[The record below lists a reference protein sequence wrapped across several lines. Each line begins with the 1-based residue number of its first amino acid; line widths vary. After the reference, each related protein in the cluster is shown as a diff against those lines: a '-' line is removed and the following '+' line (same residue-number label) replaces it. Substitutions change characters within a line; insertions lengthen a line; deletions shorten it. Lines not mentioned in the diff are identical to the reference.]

1 MFVSNMFGFVKKIA
15 IAFDS
20 ITNLTEITNE
30 KITLAGKCYKDQSD
44 STQEF
49 TFSGFKN
56 SNAFKMIKALWK
68 REKLELDAS
77 GSNIDGSEYG

>member
-15 IAFDS
+15 IEFDT

-30 KITLAGKCYKDQSD
+30 KITLTGKCFKDPND

-77 GSNIDGSEYG
+77 SSNSDESEYG

>member
-15 IAFDS
+15 IPFDS
-20 ITNLTEITNE
+20 ITNMTEITNE
-30 KITLAGKCYKDQSD
+30 KIILTARCLKDQSD

-77 GSNIDGSEYG
+77 ASNSYESEYG